1 MGMFDDLNSTQES
14 TGSGMFADLQPKGGG
29 ASGGWDAPRKW
40 SDVPMEALRNTPQ
53 SAGHFVGGLANAVM
67 HPIDTLTGL
76 GDAMVGGTRKI
87 APSLIGVIDKFADPS
102 VINRQN
108 NTANALGGAMKD
120 RYGSMDGVKN
130 TLATD
135 PVGALADLSTVLT
148 GGAAAATKAPMVSSA
163 LQKAATLTN
172 PLSVVAPAARGLG
185 RVVETPASAVLGV
198 STGVGQ
204 DTIRNAAKAGF
215 NKDASFM
222 NNISG
227 KTGMSDV
234 LDTVQLNLQN
244 MGAKK
249 AADYRSGKIDI
260 KNTAAVMVT
269 AELPGFAKPGQKI
282 DVTVSAIGKAS
293 NLRGGTL
300 LLTSLRGVDGEIYA
314 ISQGSLAATGIDAT
328 AAAGSKVVIGVPTSA
343 RIPQGATVER
353 IVDNPFDKA
362 DRVILNVRDS
372 DFTTTTAI
380 VNVINTRFGA
390 DVARAMDGVT
400 VSLQAPQDLT
410 QRVAFMSMVEN
421 MDVMPGEP
429 SARVVVNARTG
440 TVVISRNVRVTA
452 AAVSHGTISVSVAV
466 TNEISQPGPFS
477 NGTTAAVQNAEVAV
491 SEPNKPMFMFNPGV
505 DLRQI
510 VDAVN
515 QVGATPSALIAI
527 LEALKSAGS
536 LRADLLVI

>member
-1 MGMFDDLNSTQES
+1 MKSWLALFLTLTLSSGTVLADRIKDLTSVAAMRSNQLIGYGLVVGLN
-14 TGSGMFADLQPKGGG
+14 GSGDGADVSFT
-29 ASGGWDAPRKW
+29 A
-40 SDVPMEALRNTPQ
+40 Q
-53 SAGHFVGGLANAVM
+53 SM
-67 HPIDTLTGL
+67 KTLL
-76 GDAMVGGTRKI
+76 
-87 APSLIGVIDKFADPS
+87 
-102 VINRQN
+102 NR
-108 NTANALGGAMKD
+108 
-120 RYGSMDGVKN
+120 
-130 TLATD
+130 
-135 PVGALADLSTVLT
+135 
-148 GGAAAATKAPMVSSA
+148 
-163 LQKAATLTN
+163 
-172 PLSVVAPAARGLG
+172 
-185 RVVETPASAVLGV
+185 LGV
-198 STGVGQ
+198 SLEGPLSDFET
-204 DTIRNAAKAGF
+204 
-215 NKDASFM
+215 AS
-222 NNISG
+222 S
-227 KTGMSDV
+227 
-234 LDTVQLNLQN
+234 
-244 MGAKK
+244 
-249 AADYRSGKIDI
+249 SGKIDI

-362 DRVILNVRDS
+362 ERVILNVRDS

-380 VNVINTRFGA
+380 VNVINNRFGA

-466 TNEISQPGPFS
+466 TNEISQPGAFS
-477 NGTTAAVQNAEVAV
+477 GGTTAPVQNADVAV
-491 SEPNKPMFMFNPGV
+491 SEPTKPMFMFNPGV

>member
-1 MGMFDDLNSTQES
+1 LLN
-14 TGSGMFADLQPKGGG
+14 
-29 ASGGWDAPRKW
+29 R
-40 SDVPMEALRNTPQ
+40 
-53 SAGHFVGGLANAVM
+53 
-67 HPIDTLTGL
+67 
-76 GDAMVGGTRKI
+76 
-87 APSLIGVIDKFADPS
+87 
-102 VINRQN
+102 
-108 NTANALGGAMKD
+108 
-120 RYGSMDGVKN
+120 
-130 TLATD
+130 
-135 PVGALADLSTVLT
+135 
-148 GGAAAATKAPMVSSA
+148 
-163 LQKAATLTN
+163 
-172 PLSVVAPAARGLG
+172 
-185 RVVETPASAVLGV
+185 LGV
-198 STGVGQ
+198 SLEGALSDFETAASTGKV
-204 DTIRNAAKAGF
+204 
-215 NKDASFM
+215 
-222 NNISG
+222 
-227 KTGMSDV
+227 
-234 LDTVQLNLQN
+234 
-244 MGAKK
+244 
-249 AADYRSGKIDI
+249 DI

-314 ISQGSLAATGIDAT
+314 ISQGSLNATGIDAT
-328 AAAGSKVVIGVPTSA
+328 AAAGSKVVIGVPTAS

-353 IVDNPFDKA
+353 IVENPFDKS

-380 VNVINTRFGA
+380 VNSVNARFGA
-390 DVARAMDGVT
+390 DVARAMDAVSI
-400 VSLQAPQDLT
+400 SLQAPQDLT

-429 SARVVVNARTG
+429 AARVVVNARTG

-466 TNEISQPGPFS
+466 TNEISQPGAFS
-477 NGTTAAVQNAEVAV
+477 NGVTAAVQNADVTV
-491 SEPNKPMFMFNPGV
+491 SEPNKPMFLFNPGV

-515 QVGATPSALIAI
+515 QVGATPSSLIAI

>member
-1 MGMFDDLNSTQES
+1 
-14 TGSGMFADLQPKGGG
+14 
-29 ASGGWDAPRKW
+29 
-40 SDVPMEALRNTPQ
+40 
-53 SAGHFVGGLANAVM
+53 
-67 HPIDTLTGL
+67 
-76 GDAMVGGTRKI
+76 
-87 APSLIGVIDKFADPS
+87 
-102 VINRQN
+102 
-108 NTANALGGAMKD
+108 
-120 RYGSMDGVKN
+120 
-130 TLATD
+130 
-135 PVGALADLSTVLT
+135 
-148 GGAAAATKAPMVSSA
+148 
-163 LQKAATLTN
+163 
-172 PLSVVAPAARGLG
+172 
-185 RVVETPASAVLGV
+185 
-198 STGVGQ
+198 
-204 DTIRNAAKAGF
+204 
-215 NKDASFM
+215 
-222 NNISG
+222 
-227 KTGMSDV
+227 
-234 LDTVQLNLQN
+234 
-244 MGAKK
+244 
-249 AADYRSGKIDI
+249 
-260 KNTAAVMVT
+260 MVT

-380 VNVINTRFGA
+380 VNVINSRFGA

-477 NGTTAAVQNAEVAV
+477 NGVTAAVQNADVTV
-491 SEPNKPMFMFNPGV
+491 SEPNKPMFLFNPGV

-515 QVGATPSALIAI
+515 QVGATPSSLIAI

>member
-1 MGMFDDLNSTQES
+1 MKSWLALFLTLTLSSGTVLADRIKDLTSVAAMRSNQLIGYGLVVGLN
-14 TGSGMFADLQPKGGG
+14 GSGDGADVSFT
-29 ASGGWDAPRKW
+29 A
-40 SDVPMEALRNTPQ
+40 Q
-53 SAGHFVGGLANAVM
+53 SM
-67 HPIDTLTGL
+67 KTLL
-76 GDAMVGGTRKI
+76 
-87 APSLIGVIDKFADPS
+87 
-102 VINRQN
+102 NR
-108 NTANALGGAMKD
+108 
-120 RYGSMDGVKN
+120 
-130 TLATD
+130 
-135 PVGALADLSTVLT
+135 
-148 GGAAAATKAPMVSSA
+148 
-163 LQKAATLTN
+163 
-172 PLSVVAPAARGLG
+172 
-185 RVVETPASAVLGV
+185 LGV
-198 STGVGQ
+198 SLEGPLSDFET
-204 DTIRNAAKAGF
+204 
-215 NKDASFM
+215 AS
-222 NNISG
+222 S
-227 KTGMSDV
+227 
-234 LDTVQLNLQN
+234 
-244 MGAKK
+244 
-249 AADYRSGKIDI
+249 SGKIDI

-362 DRVILNVRDS
+362 ERVILNVRDS

-380 VNVINTRFGA
+380 VNVINNRFGA

-400 VSLQAPQDLT
+400 VSLQAPLDLT

-466 TNEISQPGPFS
+466 TNEISQPGAFS
-477 NGTTAAVQNAEVAV
+477 GGTTAAVQNADVAV